1 MARAEREW
9 ADFGWQGIYLRV
21 PEDWNLGRV
30 SGDYKSGYARLD
42 DAEIVR
48 AEIEWREGKGQAKGR
63 LRISEIVDRYVES
76 LEKKARK
83 EGTTFS
89 VQRRAKFLKDKTWLE
104 GSDYETFTWDADFR
118 AYNLARACGN
128 CGRIVL
134 LRILCKHQ
142 ESMEDVVGAVLRSL
156 QDHPHDK
163 HLFWSIYGLN
173 FFTPVDFKLNGQ
185 ELKSGH
191 IQLSFERGKQVCRI
205 QRLSMAS
212 MLLKH
217 ITLEDWYPTFFKKQ
231 LRDFKFEVCAEDV
244 ASHEGL
250 RVVGRPRSRWRQLLR
265 PLPLFNPRPR
275 QYLDSRVWHCRQ
287 ANKICIVDLLCRKKD
302 RTGGLVQKVINGYIC
317 HQKKTE
323 AEPRSHAG
331 FAAGPQR
338 GAQLGS

>member
-1 MARAEREW
+1 MDRAPGKW

-48 AEIEWREGKGQAKGR
+48 AEIEWREGKGQTKGR
-63 LRISEIVDRYVES
+63 LQISEIVDRYVDS

-83 EGTTFS
+83 EGTSFTI
-89 VQRRAKFLKDKTWLE
+89 QRRAKFLKDKTWLE
-104 GSDYETFTWDADFR
+104 GSDYEAFTWDADFR
-118 AYNLARACGN
+118 AYNLARACMD
-128 CGRIVL
+128 CGRVVL
-134 LRILCKHQ
+134 LRLLCKPQ
-142 ESMEDVVGAVLRSL
+142 ESMKEVVGAVMRSL
-156 QDHPHDK
+156 QDHPRNGR
-163 HLFWSIYGLN
+163 LLWSIYGLN
-173 FFTPVDFKLNGQ
+173 FFTPVDFKLNGH

-191 IQLSFERGKQVCRI
+191 IQLSFEQGKHVCRI

-217 ITLEDWYPTFFKKQ
+217 TTLEDWYPNFFKKQ
-231 LRDFKFEVCAEDV
+231 LRDFNFEVRAEEV
-244 ASHEGL
+244 GSHDGL
-250 RVVGRPRSRWRQLLR
+250 RVEGRPRSRWRQLLR

-287 ANKICIVDLLCRKKD
+287 ANKICIVDHLYRKKD
-302 RTGGLVQKVINGYIC
+302 GTGGQVQKVINGYFC
-317 HQKKTE
+317 HQEKTE

-331 FAAGPQR
+331 FATGPQ
-338 GAQLGS
+338 